1 MQCPVGAVDLTAPA
15 GVEQTETIIDTAGAT
30 FPTGQFVVMHQGL
43 DMAAGSVNTW
53 VTDFGTTYGAPTMFQ
68 TSAGGQVGSPAD
80 VGNTIENLWNN
91 SGASAIELYEE
102 RIWEANGAALG
113 GAVYPTY
120 TIGTWNTE
128 LHDRRRTTYGVLGDP
143 APTTYTF
150 TLGAPVLQPP
160 NNFELDAYVDPRRP
174 IKQVPPAS
182 ACLNGFLPCLKVY
195 P

>member
-1 MQCPVGAVDLTAPA
+1 MPIVDHATRLITCKLVYYGPGRSGKTTNLTYLHGALP
-15 GVEQTETIIDTAGAT
+15 
-30 FPTGQFVVMHQGL
+30 
-43 DMAAGSVNTW
+43 
-53 VTDFGTTYGAPTMFQ
+53 
-68 TSAGGQVGSPAD
+68 GGQVGSPAD